1 MSTTDLSTLLSPLN
15 LPGGRT
21 LGNRIV
27 MPPMVIWRADKN
39 GRVRDEHLRH
49 YAESAPGTGVAI
61 VEATAVLPEGRLA
74 ATVLGLFDDAQV
86 PGMADLVRALKNA
99 STLPAIQL
107 HHAGA
112 KTDSENTYG
121 LAPVAP
127 SRLPD
132 RDDLEILDEAG
143 IERIVA
149 AFVEAARRAVEA
161 GFELIEIHGAHGYLG
176 AQFLSPKTNRRED
189 AWGGSLEN
197 RLRFLREV
205 VRRVRAEVDGRAL
218 VSCRLGVAEGGDG
231 GLTVEEGV
239 EAAKQLEEEGLH
251 LIHVSHAGS
260 RPEPLERD
268 SPFDPVLQLAKPV
281 KEAVK
286 IPVIGVGG
294 IADPADAEAALRAG
308 YGDLVAV
315 GRGILADP
323 GWARKTM
330 EGKVE
335 QIVQCEKCEPRCFHH
350 TDPRQCPTRNRLGIQ
365 PPGM

>member
-1 MSTTDLSTLLSPLN
+1 MSTTEFPTLLSSLD

-21 LGNRIV
+21 LQNRIV
-27 MPPMVIWRADKN
+27 MPPMVIWRADKS
-39 GRVRDEHLRH
+39 GRVRDEHVRH
-49 YAESAPGTGVAI
+49 YAESAPGTGLAI

-74 ATVLGLFDDAQV
+74 ATVLGLFDDTQV
-86 PGMADLVRALKNA
+86 AGMADLVHALKNA

-112 KTDSENTYG
+112 KTDPEQTYG

-127 SRLPD
+127 SRLPE
-132 RDDLEILDEAG
+132 RDDLEILDEEG
-143 IERIVA
+143 IERIIA
-149 AFVEAARRAVEA
+149 SFGEAARRAVEA
-161 GFELIEIHGAHGYLG
+161 GFALIEVHGAHGYLG
-176 AQFLSPKTNRRED
+176 AQFLSPRTNRRED

-205 VRRVRAEVDGRAL
+205 IRRVRTVVDGRAL

-239 EAAKQLEEEGLH
+239 QAAKQLEKEGLD

-260 RPEPLERD
+260 RPEPLEKASRFD
-268 SPFDPVLQLAKPV
+268 SLLQLAKPV
-281 KEAVK
+281 KEAVA

-294 IADPADAEAALRAG
+294 IADPADAEAALASG
-308 YGDLVAV
+308 YGDLIAV

-323 GWARKTM
+323 GWARKIS
-330 EGKVE
+330 EGKAE
-335 QIVQCEKCEPRCFHH
+335 QIVQCVKCQPRCYHQ
-350 TDPRQCPTRNRLGIQ
+350 TDPRLCPTRNRLGIQ